1 MWYMILCSALFIVL
15 IAALLSGSRPPA
27 APQEESAREKVRMQ
41 IVPGSAQH
49 IGEREEQQDA
59 YCFSEL
65 DESEAVRK
73 YGVLAV
79 LADGMGGLAM
89 GGEASHLAVQSMLRA
104 YTMKADEEDIPQALE
119 RAIRM
124 ANRAVYELAMKH
136 ELEWG
141 VGTTLTAVVVSEG
154 RLYWTSAGDSRIY
167 LYREGTLSAL
177 TKDHIY
183 ARRLDELVKAGHMTR
198 EEADSHPDRQLLTS
212 YLGIPELQEID
223 SHATP
228 YRLQP
233 EDWILLCSDGL
244 YEGLTEQVMYEAAK
258 LPPQLAAEFIVRQV
272 IAEGRPYQDN
282 ATIVIVNYRVSVH
295 KTQPFDASTR
305 RGK

>member
-1 MWYMILCSALFIVL
+1 MAVMWYMTLCSVLFIVL
-15 IAALLSGSRPPA
+15 IAVLLSGSRPRTA
-27 APQEESAREKVRMQ
+27 APQEESERETVRPQ

-59 YCFSEL
+59 YCFSAL
-65 DESEAVRK
+65 DESEAVQK

-89 GGEASHLAVQSMLRA
+89 GREASHLAVRSMLRA
-104 YTMKADEEDIPQALE
+104 YTMKSDEEDIPQALE
-119 RAIRM
+119 RAIRT
-124 ANRAVYELAMKH
+124 ANRDVYELAVNH

-141 VGTTLTAVVVSEG
+141 VGTTLIAAVVSEG
-154 RLYWTSAGDSRIY
+154 WLYWTSAGDSRIY
-167 LYREGTLSAL
+167 LYREGMLSAL

-183 ARRLDELVKAGHMTR
+183 AKRLDELVKAGHMTP
-198 EEADSHPDRQLLTS
+198 EEADRHPERQLLTS

-223 SHATP
+223 SHTAP

-244 YEGLTEQVMYEAAK
+244 YEGLTEQLMSEAAK
-258 LPPQLAAEFIVRQV
+258 LPPQPAAEFIVQQV

-282 ATIVIVNYRVSVH
+282 ATIVVFKYRGIG
-295 KTQPFDASTR
+295 T
-305 RGK
+305 